1 MASVCAVAGSSHVSL
16 RPWGAHPQPTSREA
30 EETLIASA
38 LQGRHDA
45 FGDLVQ
51 PYLTSL
57 NRFARTRLR
66 SDSEAEDV
74 VQQTI
79 LRAFSHLGQF
89 RREAS
94 FKTWL
99 CAIALNEVIHW
110 YRGKAVAPIRP
121 LDEKRAE
128 RLVDP
133 SHSPH
138 MQCQRL
144 QEAQRLRDAM
154 ARLPPH

>member
-1 MASVCAVAGSSHVSL
+1 MASICAVAVSSQIPL
-16 RPWGAHPQPTSREA
+16 RPWVSHPQPTSREV
-30 EETLIASA
+30 EETLIDSA

-74 VQQTI
+74 VQQTV

-99 CAIALNEVIHW
+99 CAIHLNEVIQW
-110 YRGKAVAPIRP
+110 
-121 LDEKRAE
+121 
-128 RLVDP
+128 
-133 SHSPH
+133 
-138 MQCQRL
+138 
-144 QEAQRLRDAM
+144 
-154 ARLPPH
+154 